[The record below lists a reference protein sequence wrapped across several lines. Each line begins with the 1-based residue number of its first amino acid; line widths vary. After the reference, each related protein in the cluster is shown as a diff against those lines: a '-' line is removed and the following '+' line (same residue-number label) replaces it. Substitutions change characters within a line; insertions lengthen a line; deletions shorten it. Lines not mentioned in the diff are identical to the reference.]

1 MKKKFNRFL
10 TIILV
15 LVVIGLLT
23 LAGFW
28 IYDKFQETT
37 VTSDTEEAV
46 DDFLDLVGAA
56 ESDMIADEV
65 QTDEPTTSDDSG
77 TTNGNTKQNKK
88 STSKGKSRYSKK
100 NYSSTPMYKGFPMV
114 GTIYIPRTKIKYPIL
129 AEVTKKSIEKSV
141 AIFYSAG
148 LNEPGNTIIM
158 GHNYRNRLFFSKN
171 KNIQLG
177 DKIYIT
183 DLDGVTLEYTVYDK
197 YETGEED
204 SSYLT
209 LDTGGNIEVTL
220 ATCTDYDTSRRLIIQ
235 ARVE

>member
-1 MKKKFNRFL
+1 M
-10 TIILV
+10 
-15 LVVIGLLT
+15 
-23 LAGFW
+23 
-28 IYDKFQETT
+28 
-37 VTSDTEEAV
+37 
-46 DDFLDLVGAA
+46 
-56 ESDMIADEV
+56 
-65 QTDEPTTSDDSG
+65 
-77 TTNGNTKQNKK
+77 
-88 STSKGKSRYSKK
+88 
-100 NYSSTPMYKGFPMV
+100 
-114 GTIYIPRTKIKYPIL
+114 
-129 AEVTKKSIEKSV
+129 TKKSIEKSV

-220 ATCTDYDTSRRLIIQ
+220 ATCIDYDTSRRLIIQ